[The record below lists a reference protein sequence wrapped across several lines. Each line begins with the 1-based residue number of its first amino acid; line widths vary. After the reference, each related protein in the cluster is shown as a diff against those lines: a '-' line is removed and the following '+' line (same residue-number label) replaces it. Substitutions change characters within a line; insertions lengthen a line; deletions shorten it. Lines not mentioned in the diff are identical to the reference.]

1 MDNSDYKIFTREEIN
16 SLKYTDIW
24 RNCITIDDK
33 PDRRYKDKKVNEFK
47 NYATGYC
54 DLDGRKYIALPA
66 DLKITK
72 EVKEKYNIL

>member
-1 MDNSDYKIFTREEIN
+1 MDNSDYKIFTRAEISSMN
-16 SLKYTDIW
+16 YSDLW

-33 PDRRYKDKKVNEFK
+33 PNGKYKYKKVEEFK
-47 NYATGYC
+47 NYATGDC